1 MNAELREARAEL
13 QAAIEKCD
21 RLKYGDREP
30 NEILTHWAV
39 VYSHTIIDADAADDM
54 TQVSSM
60 RSDGMSYWQAAGLFQ
75 SEANVGFRE
84 PWDRDDD
91 DL

>member
-1 MNAELREARAEL
+1 MNDELRAARAEL
-13 QAAIEKCD
+13 AAAIEKCD
-21 RLKYGDREP
+21 GVRYGDREP

-39 VYSHTIIDADAADDM
+39 VYSHTKVEVDDDSDM

-75 SEANVGFRE
+75 SEATLAFHE
-84 PWDRDDD
+84 PWERDDD
-91 DL
+91 EP